1 MNTLDFKFYIKNIR
15 KEALEIG
22 FSIKTMDGYLSIWNN
37 YIKWKNEYSLKK
49 KKKDYSKFLL
59 EY

>member
-22 FSIKTMDGYLSIWNN
+22 FSIKTMDGYFSIWNN
-37 YIKWKNEYSLKK
+37 YIKWKNENSFTYNEKIILNF
-49 KKKDYSKFLL
+49 Y
-59 EY
+59 